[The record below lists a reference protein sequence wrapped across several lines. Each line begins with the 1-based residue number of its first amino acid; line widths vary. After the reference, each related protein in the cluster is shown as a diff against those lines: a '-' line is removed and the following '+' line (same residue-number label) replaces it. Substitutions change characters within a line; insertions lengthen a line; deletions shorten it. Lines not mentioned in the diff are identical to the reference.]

1 MNADLEPR
9 LEQRIIDSRTSLE
22 ISQEEFESLV
32 HARKTLTDALAFE
45 QRFELL
51 LGNYLDFEVTA
62 TRLSLSALAG
72 DDYSTYLPGAAALLE
87 ANRLLMNFMTAARAY
102 IDQVKQDF
110 KHLTLNTPFGDQADT
125 LLSAEY
131 DDSLDYRL
139 MEALRNHAQHKGM
152 PAHGYTAS
160 DNLHET
166 LSFNCMKEQ
175 LANLGGF
182 KASVLKQIPKQ
193 VDLRGAARRYVE
205 CFSRVHIA
213 LRAQVSLFVDKA
225 RKAVDDAINRFKS
238 INDGKALG
246 LHAHRVV
253 SGKEEW
259 IGLMVE
265 WDDVRRHLA
274 RKNSRELRFS
284 RSKEVRNGTPSV
296 T

>member
-1 MNADLEPR
+1 MNADLAPR
-9 LEQRIIDSRTSLE
+9 LEQRIIGPRASLD
-22 ISQEEFESLV
+22 ISEEEFQSLA
-32 HARKTLTDALAFE
+32 HARKTLIDALAFE

-62 TRLSLSALAG
+62 TRLSLFALAS
-72 DDYSTYLPGAAALLE
+72 DDYSTYVAGAAALLE

-110 KHLTLNTPFGDQADT
+110 KHLTLNAPFGDQADT

-131 DDSLDYRL
+131 NGSFDYRL

-166 LSFNCMKEQ
+166 LSFNCVKEE

-182 KASVLKQIPKQ
+182 KASVLDEMPTR
-193 VDLRGAARRYVE
+193 VDLRYAARRYVE
-205 CFSRVHIA
+205 CISRVHLA
-213 LRAQVSLFVDKA
+213 LRVQVSFPIDEA
-225 RKAVDDAINRFKS
+225 RKTVEGAINRFKS
-238 INDGKALG
+238 VNDGKALG

-259 IGLMVE
+259 VGVMVE

-284 RSKEVRNGTPSV
+284 QSKEVRKA
-296 T
+296 